1 MTGKMTAVIDKQ
13 LRPNGVAAAGA
24 PARLV
29 SLDALRG
36 FAMFW
41 IIGTDDILVGL
52 NAVVQQGEA
61 HTHSFVAFLAEQFQH
76 VAWEGFHFYDLI
88 FPLFIFVMGAS
99 VVLSLEKTMAA
110 GGRRTAYKRIV
121 RRFVLLYLLGMW
133 CEGGVSTL
141 FRENLVCGVLQRLA
155 LCYLITSLLY
165 CHLGRRGLVSACVLM
180 LVGYWA
186 VLAIVPNPENGQ
198 TTLLDEHNLIHYI
211 DKHIPPDYA
220 PDSESLP
227 SVFPSVSGCLMGVL
241 AAQRLRRTDV
251 SARDKVLGFLI
262 GGALM
267 AATGYLWGMQFP
279 LIKKLW
285 TSSFILVA
293 SGYSLML
300 IGVFYLIVD
309 VWKFQRWA
317 WPFIWIGS
325 NALAIYLAMRVVN
338 FKAMVEPIV
347 GGPIAG
353 AMGPYRDLFLTAAA
367 IVAAVLC
374 LRYLYRQKIFIR
386 I

>member
-1 MTGKMTAVIDKQ
+1 MTTD
-13 LRPNGVAAAGA
+13 LDRPRERPNEVSGPGG

-41 IIGTDDILVGL
+41 IIGADEIVVGL
-52 NAVVQQGEA
+52 NAVVQQSAA
-61 HTHSFVAFLAEQFQH
+61 HSHPLLAFLADQFQH

-99 VVLSLEKTMAA
+99 VVLSLEKTIAA
-110 GGRRTAYKRIV
+110 GGRTTAYKRIA
-121 RRFVLLYLLGMW
+121 RRSALLYLLGMW
-133 CEGGVSTL
+133 CDGGAAAL
-141 FRENLVCGVLQRLA
+141 FQENLVCGVLQRLA
-155 LCYLITSLLY
+155 LCYLMTSLLY
-165 CHLGRRGLVSACVLM
+165 CHFGRRGLVACCVLM

-186 VLAIVPNPENGQ
+186 VLSFVPNPENGQ
-198 TTLLDEHNLIHYI
+198 TTLVDEHNLIHYI

-241 AAQRLRRTDV
+241 AVQRLRRTDV
-251 SARDKVLGFLI
+251 SARGKVLGFVI
-262 GGALM
+262 GGTLM
-267 AATGYLWGMQFP
+267 VVTGYVWGMQFP

-300 IGVFYLIVD
+300 LGAFYLVID
-309 VWKFQRWA
+309 VWRAERWA
-317 WPFIWIGS
+317 RPFIWIGS
-325 NALAIYLAMRVVN
+325 NALAIYLAMHVVD
-338 FKAMVEPIV
+338 FKAMVGPIV

-353 AMGPYRDLFLTAAA
+353 ALGPYRDLFLTAAA

-374 LRYLYRQKIFIR
+374 LRHLYRQKIFVR